1 MAPRR
6 IDDDSS
12 FANELTEPGICSPF
26 VPSQDA
32 GTYPTE
38 DKIVAS
44 LAPVCDRPT
53 LTMITG
59 SQAGSILTLDRDE
72 TLLGRASECHVHVE
86 DLGASRRHARILRTT
101 DGSFTL
107 EDLSSRNGTTV
118 HGVPI
123 QTHNLEDG
131 DRVGLGPSVF
141 MRFAYTDQTEE
152 DLLRRLYNSSI
163 VDALTGALNRT
174 HLLERLSAELAFAKR
189 HKTPLCLLLV
199 DIDHF
204 KRVNDTWGHLA
215 GDHVLRATC
224 ALVKATLR
232 AEDIFARYGGE
243 EFVIV
248 ARGIG
253 IDHGVLFAERI
264 RQVVAKATFSFEGQP
279 IGVTVSIGVASLPCC
294 PPGAGMRELVELAD
308 LRLYEAKRLGRNR
321 SVGAHASLSRGE
333 RGPIPSSSPSGT

>member
-6 IDDDSS
+6 IDDESA
-12 FANELTEPGICSPF
+12 FGNELTEPGICSPF

-72 TLLGRASECHVHVE
+72 TLLGRASECHIHVE
-86 DLGASRRHARILRTT
+86 DLGASRRHARILRAP
-101 DGSFTL
+101 DGAFTL
-107 EDLSSRNGTTV
+107 EDLRSRNGTTV
-118 HGVPI
+118 HGLPI
-123 QTHNLEDG
+123 ETHDLADG
-131 DRVGLGPSVF
+131 DRIGLGPSVF

-163 VDALTGALNRT
+163 VDGLTGALNRT
-174 HLLERLSAELAFAKR
+174 HLLERLSAELAFARR
-189 HKTPLCLLLV
+189 HKTSLCLLLV

-204 KRVNDTWGHLA
+204 KNVNDTWGHLA
-215 GDHVLRATC
+215 GDHVLRSTS
-224 ALVKATLR
+224 ALMKATLR

-253 IDHGVLFAERI
+253 VDQGVLFAERI
-264 RQVVAKATFSFEGQP
+264 RQVVANANFSFERQA
-279 IGVTVSIGVASLPCC
+279 IRVTISIGVASLPCC

-308 LRLYEAKRLGRNR
+308 LRLYEAKRQGRNR
-321 SVGAHASLSRGE
+321 TVGAKK
-333 RGPIPSSSPSGT
+333 